1 MKLDR
6 GIGTFAGSVAE
17 RIRAWGVVGTV
28 PRAAAAALIV
38 FSILYV
44 LVITKPAGEFGGG
57 NWRTTNFGSAI
68 HDPGSFAR
76 VLLDAVTFAALL
88 FIVASGFSLI
98 FGLMRVVNMA
108 HGSFYLL
115 GGYIAYEVQQS
126 MNPEGQGFSLQSFQ
140 VSTWEWVAP
149 LLVTVAVIA
158 GFGLGVQQLLL
169 RWNQGQDLRQAL
181 ITIAVSIIV
190 ADQVIAHFP
199 RHVPEGAPRFGGN
212 AVSIAWPG
220 WTQRFVDLK
229 LFGVEYSLARLVML
243 ALGIAVGIALYLWL
257 YKTRTG
263 MVIRAGVDDRQMTS
277 ALGINI
283 HVVFAIAFVVG
294 ASLAAFGAVVGTSQG
309 NVAQLQ
315 DGQWLLYSLVVVIVG
330 GMGSLLG
337 AAVGSLLYGLVFMFS
352 ASYLPTTGNE
362 CCTQYSIVFTF
373 ALLALVLAFRPQGL
387 FGRTA

>member
-1 MKLDR
+1 M
-6 GIGTFAGSVAE
+6 
-17 RIRAWGVVGTV
+17 GVG
-28 PRAAAAALIV
+28 AAAARGHGL
-38 FSILYV
+38 S
-44 LVITKPAGEFGGG
+44 
-57 NWRTTNFGSAI
+57 S
-68 HDPGSFAR
+68 R
-76 VLLDAVTFAALL
+76 V
-88 FIVASGFSLI
+88 
-98 FGLMRVVNMA
+98 
-108 HGSFYLL
+108 
-115 GGYIAYEVQQS
+115 
-126 MNPEGQGFSLQSFQ
+126 
-140 VSTWEWVAP
+140 
-149 LLVTVAVIA
+149 
-158 GFGLGVQQLLL
+158 FGLGVQQLLL

-181 ITIAVSIIV
+181 ITIAVSVIV

-199 RHVPEGAPRFGGN
+199 RHVPAGRPAFGGN

-220 WTQRFVDLK
+220 WTQRFVDLRSSASSTRSP
-229 LFGVEYSLARLVML
+229 GSMML
-243 ALGIAVGIALYLWL
+243 ALGIAVGDRPLLWL
-257 YKTRTG
+257 YRTRTG

-337 AAVGSLLYGLVFMFS
+337 AAVGSLLYGIVFTFS

-387 FGRTA
+387 FGRAA